1 MSEAHR
7 QPSRGALPKPRTEA
21 EIQREILKFLGCV
34 AGRFTRMNSRV
45 VMMPGRGGKERPIRF
60 GEKGMADI
68 IGVLKPSGRYI
79 AIEVKR
85 PGEDPTPEQEA
96 FLREVADCN
105 GIAIVARSVQDV
117 AWLASAEQR
126 DRPGR

>member
-1 MSEAHR
+1 VT
-7 QPSRGALPKPRTEA
+7 PRTET
-21 EIQREILKFLGCV
+21 EIQRAILEFLGCV
-34 AGRFTRMNSRV
+34 PGRFTRMNSRV
-45 VMMPGRGGKERPIRF
+45 VMLPGKGGKERPVRF

-68 IGVLKPSGRYI
+68 IGVLKPSGRYV

-85 PGEDPTPEQEA
+85 PGEQPTPEQEA

-117 AWLASAEQR
+117 VWLASAGTGER
-126 DRPGR
+126 RGR

>member
-1 MSEAHR
+1 M
-7 QPSRGALPKPRTEA
+7 QLPRGARVTPRA
-21 EIQREILKFLGCV
+21 ETKIQREILEFLGCV
-34 AGRFTRMNSRV
+34 PGRFTRMNSRV
-45 VMMPGRGGKERPIRF
+45 VMMPGRGGRQRPVRF

-68 IGVLKPSGRYI
+68 IGVLKPSGRYV

-85 PGEDPTPEQEA
+85 PGQHPTPEQEA
-96 FLREVADCN
+96 FLREVGECN

-117 AWLASAEQR
+117 AWLATAEQR